1 MEPQL
6 TQKAKQ
12 EGFKKFLE
20 VAYQMATNTQNTILG
35 AREYFDD
42 PEVKNLMNKVQASF
56 KFVAQ
61 DIQLLSDFLNR
72 PKYEK
77 ES

>member
-20 VAYQMATNTQNTILG
+20 VAAQVATNTQSTLLG
-35 AREYFDD
+35 GKEYFED
-42 PEVKNLMNKVQASF
+42 PEVKNLINKVQATF
-56 KFVAQ
+56 KYAAQ
-61 DIQLLSDFLNR
+61 DVQLLLDYLNR

-77 ES
+77 D